1 MAKVVL
7 NNGLNV
13 DALVLVK
20 ANLRQFMDESRKLV
34 EKAEKSGDIEHRFDL
49 VRLRNMI
56 YFLSLD
62 LQNLPV
68 RKYKQKQN

>member
-20 ANLRQFMDESRKLV
+20 ANLRDYMERSRSLI
-34 EKAEKSGDIEHRFDL
+34 EKAEKADPPEHRDEL
-49 VRLRNMI
+49 VMLQNMI